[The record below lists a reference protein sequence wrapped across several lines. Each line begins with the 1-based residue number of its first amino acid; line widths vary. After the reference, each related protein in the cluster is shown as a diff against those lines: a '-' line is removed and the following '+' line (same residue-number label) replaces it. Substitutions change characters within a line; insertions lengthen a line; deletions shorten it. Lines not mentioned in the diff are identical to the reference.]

1 MPQSLA
7 KVYVHLVFSTKH
19 RTPVLHDSF
28 RDELHNVMGGL
39 FNAMDCPTL
48 IVGSVEDHVHGLC
61 VLSRTKSI
69 ADVVSKWKTGSTDWI
84 RTAQPTLRD
93 FHWQSGY
100 GAFSVSQSQVEVVR
114 NYIRNQRE
122 HHTKQSFQDELREL
136 LRRYEI
142 DFDERYMWD

>member
-7 KVYVHLVFSTKH
+7 KVYLHLVFSTKN

-39 FNAMDCPTL
+39 FNGMDCQSL

-61 VLSRTKSI
+61 VLSRTKTI

-84 RTAQPTLRD
+84 RSRQPALRD

-114 NYIRNQRE
+114 HYIRNQRE
-122 HHTKQSFQDELREL
+122 HHTQQSFQDELRGL
-136 LRRYEI
+136 LRRHDIE
-142 DFDERYMWD
+142 FDERYVWD